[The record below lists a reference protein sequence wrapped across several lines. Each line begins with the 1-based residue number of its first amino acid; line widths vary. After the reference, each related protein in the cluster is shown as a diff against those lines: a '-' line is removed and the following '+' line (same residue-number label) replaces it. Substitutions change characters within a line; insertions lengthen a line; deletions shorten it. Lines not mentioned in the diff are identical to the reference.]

1 MVKKN
6 VQIVL
11 TEEEYASVKK
21 KADDVGLSVAHYVKS
36 IILDEDD
43 FTKYYKQ
50 LLEMVN
56 ALEPGTKFNIR
67 DLFKG
72 KGEWTMSKGIKL
84 NLGKTFYKQFN
95 EGLIKNIDEIGK
107 DTSPIMWY
115 IKK

>member
-1 MVKKN
+1 MNKKN

-11 TEEEYASVKK
+11 TEEEYTSVKE
-21 KADDVGLSVAHYVKS
+21 KADVMGLSVAHYVKS

-50 LLEMVN
+50 LLKMVE
-56 ALEPGTKFNIR
+56 ALAPETKFNIR
-67 DLFKG
+67 DLFG
-72 KGEWTMSKGIKL
+72 DEWTMSKGIKL
-84 NLGKTFYKQFN
+84 NLGKTFYKQYK
-95 EGLIKNIDEIGK
+95 EGIINNVAELGR